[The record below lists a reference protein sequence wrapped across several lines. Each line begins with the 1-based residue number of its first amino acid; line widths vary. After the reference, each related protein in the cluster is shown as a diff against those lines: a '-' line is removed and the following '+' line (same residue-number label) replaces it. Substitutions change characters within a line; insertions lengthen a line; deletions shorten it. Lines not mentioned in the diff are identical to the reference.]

1 MAAANAELTPQ
12 QVLSNINAGKLAPV
26 YFLHGE
32 EDYFI
37 DKIAHAIESKALSD
51 GERSFNQVVVY
62 GKDTNIGTIINN
74 ARRFPMMAERVLVI
88 VREAQDLSDLNK
100 EEPQKLL
107 ESYLKQPQPTTVLV
121 FAYKHGKLD
130 SRKVIAKALKN
141 SAVMVVS
148 DKIKDYQLPTYIKEQ
163 LDELK
168 LKASDE
174 VIRILAEN
182 IGSDLSRVHNELEK
196 VKLNIAGK
204 QTELTADTVHKFIGI
219 SRDYNI
225 LELQKALLARDVI
238 KANKIIVY
246 FSKDPKS
253 HSAIG
258 HVAMLFGFFT
268 KLLMAHALPNK
279 SAEGIA
285 SGLGIAPF
293 IAKEYA
299 IAVKNFPATKVMH
312 IISALREADLRAK
325 GVDSANMSEYEIMQ
339 ELIYKILH

>member
-1 MAAANAELTPQ
+1 MATASAEQTPQ
-12 QVLSNINAGKLAPV
+12 QVLKEINAGKLAPV

-37 DKIAHAIESKALSD
+37 DKISQAIENKALSEA
-51 GERSFNQVVVY
+51 ERSFNQVVVY
-62 GKDTNIGTIINN
+62 GKDTTIGTIINN

-88 VREAQDLSDLNK
+88 VREAQDLSDLK
-100 EEPQKLL
+100 LEEPLKLL

-130 SRKVIAKALKN
+130 ARKAIARAFKEG
-141 SAVMVVS
+141 SVMVTS
-148 DKIKDYQLPTYIKEQ
+148 NKIFDNQLYGYIKEQ
-163 LDELK
+163 LNELNI
-168 LKASDE
+168 KANDE
-174 VIRILAEN
+174 VVRVLAEN
-182 IGSDLSRVHNELEK
+182 IGSDLSRMHNELEK

-204 QTELTADTVHKFIGI
+204 STILTPEIVYKFIGI

-225 LELQKALLARDVI
+225 FELQKALQEKDIV

-253 HSAIG
+253 HPAIG
-258 HVAMLFGFFT
+258 HIAILFSFFS
-268 KLLMAHALPNK
+268 KLLIVHALPNK
-279 SAEGIA
+279 SADE
-285 SGLGIAPF
+285 
-293 IAKEYA
+293 IAKVLKISPYYA
-299 IAVKNFPATKVMH
+299 RDYAASVRTFPATKVMH

-325 GVDSANMSEYEIMQ
+325 GVDSANMTEYEIMQ